1 MKTIVPIVGLVAL
14 LTGCSNDNVAIRLTD
29 LETGKP
35 ISRILI
41 EKYEPSSLFQRIF
54 NPVGSGYHPL
64 SLSETY
70 HTDTNGTCII
80 QKVTPR
86 DVYRLYDSTF
96 RSITVNIGTND
107 LYLPHPTNTAWTSW
121 VYSFW
126 WENDSVEMLLEQ
138 NVSAGRCT
146 RPRVD
151 TELTVIRYCLNPFG
165 TFEVVGSEINGIR
178 TTDELTQKLT
188 AYKASHP
195 KAQYEMVSEVKCVQ
209 KRVDD
214 IAAAIQK
221 AGIQLQHYWVPTSLD
236 AKPSPHGDGKVDI
249 INQISQQAGPAYP
262 PQGVGS
268 ADP

>member
-1 MKTIVPIVGLVAL
+1 MKTFFPIIGIVAL
-14 LTGCSNDNVAIRLTD
+14 LTGCSNDNVTIRLND

-35 ISRILI
+35 IPGILI

-54 NPVGSGYHPL
+54 NPVGSSYHPL
-64 SLSETY
+64 SLSEAY
-70 HTDTNGTCII
+70 QTDTNGTCII
-80 QKVTPR
+80 QKITPR
-86 DVYRLYDSTF
+86 DVYRLYDSTP
-96 RSITVNIGTND
+96 RSINVNIGTYE
-107 LYLPHPTNTAWTSW
+107 LHLPSPTNTAWASW
-121 VYSFW
+121 VYSIW
-126 WENDSVEMLLEQ
+126 REGASVEILLEQ
-138 NVSAGRCT
+138 
-146 RPRVD
+146 
-151 TELTVIRYCLNPFG
+151 TELTVIRYCLEPFG
-165 TFEVVGSEINGIR
+165 TFEVAGSDIKEIR

-209 KRVDD
+209 IRVDE